1 MSITAIYDWL
11 GLEGTAPNVKIA
23 TLPASYFKF
32 PPSPKPATLP
42 PPPDNPSF
50 AHPFTVPADIYNAT
64 LSPHVPIT
72 VALVYMSFVTFMN
85 SVNANRKHKPWA
97 FSRTRVFKIF
107 VILHNVFL
115 AVYSAWTCVGMVN
128 GLRLCLP
135 AWNDSPTVADTV
147 DALCKLHGPRG
158 IGNAAAYNATTSAWT
173 MTNRVFHLAA
183 DGLVPET
190 TDVGRM
196 WNEGLAFYGWLFY
209 LSKFYEVLDTCII
222 LAKGR
227 KSSFLQTYHHAG
239 AMLCMWA
246 GIRYMSPPIWM
257 FVLVNSGI
265 HAIMYTFYLVSALG
279 MRVPKW
285 FKQSLTTLQITQF
298 VVGATYAF
306 SHLFIAYQAPVSVAY
321 TYFPGEV
328 ASKIVYSI
336 PSDLSATASSAM
348 ATVSAGLGAWMK
360 KAALRAAGYEGLAQN
375 VLNEQGRP
383 FGLDAVNAVED
394 LVARE
399 ETRFRDELQWTHCL
413 DTSGQV
419 FAILLNCMY
428 LAPLTWLFAQFF
440 VTSYLKRQERRRSS
454 SASDIAMRARQS
466 LQDASK
472 GVARRLSEAVEEM
485 HRTSEDIGDED
496 AIADTD
502 EIKKEFDQAAEQVK
516 SSVRKSSKH
525 VASRLNTEKVKEQ
538 FQRDLETIKES
549 AKTVSDKVKTAA
561 NSQTA
566 KDIGNV
572 AAEKA
577 NELANITKDTADV
590 VVQKATSLSSATTK
604 DAQDSV
610 GQTATTVTNAAR
622 NAQESAAQKVK
633 DTTDVAQNTA
643 TKSSK
648 KAKKAAKAA
657 ENNAAKQKDTT
668 DQNTEDIKDLRW
680 HANTSRE
687 DKAPNGNGT
696 GAGEAT
702 GQKSQASN
710 DETQT
715 GETEEE
721 SSQVQEGKSFADAAK
736 E

>member
-265 HAIMYTFYLVSALG
+265 HAIM
-279 MRVPKW
+279 
-285 FKQSLTTLQITQF
+285 
-298 VVGATYAF
+298 
-306 SHLFIAYQAPVSVAY
+306 
-321 TYFPGEV
+321 
-328 ASKIVYSI
+328 
-336 PSDLSATASSAM
+336 
-348 ATVSAGLGAWMK
+348 
-360 KAALRAAGYEGLAQN
+360 
-375 VLNEQGRP
+375 
-383 FGLDAVNAVED
+383 
-394 LVARE
+394 
-399 ETRFRDELQWTHCL
+399 
-413 DTSGQV
+413 
-419 FAILLNCMY
+419 
-428 LAPLTWLFAQFF
+428 
-440 VTSYLKRQERRRSS
+440 
-454 SASDIAMRARQS
+454 
-466 LQDASK
+466 
-472 GVARRLSEAVEEM
+472 
-485 HRTSEDIGDED
+485 
-496 AIADTD
+496 
-502 EIKKEFDQAAEQVK
+502 
-516 SSVRKSSKH
+516 
-525 VASRLNTEKVKEQ
+525 
-538 FQRDLETIKES
+538 
-549 AKTVSDKVKTAA
+549 
-561 NSQTA
+561 
-566 KDIGNV
+566 
-572 AAEKA
+572 
-577 NELANITKDTADV
+577 
-590 VVQKATSLSSATTK
+590 
-604 DAQDSV
+604 V
-610 GQTATTVTNAAR
+610 GQ
-622 NAQESAAQKVK
+622 
-633 DTTDVAQNTA
+633 
-643 TKSSK
+643 
-648 KAKKAAKAA
+648 
-657 ENNAAKQKDTT
+657 
-668 DQNTEDIKDLRW
+668 IFL
-680 HANTSRE
+680 
-687 DKAPNGNGT
+687 
-696 GAGEAT
+696 
-702 GQKSQASN
+702 
-710 DETQT
+710 
-715 GETEEE
+715 
-721 SSQVQEGKSFADAAK
+721 
-736 E
+736 